1 MSVQEEQQV
10 SELAEKDKL
19 AVDRL
24 TALFDDGAFT
34 EIDGYAKSASG
45 DVEAAAGFGT
55 VNGCP
60 VYCRQ
65 LFGCQCLDGQY
76 GRCGDRRKGR
86 RFLCNHPQ

>member
-45 DVEAAAGFGT
+45 DVEAR
-55 VNGCP
+55 
-60 VYCRQ
+60 CRFRHGEW
-65 LFGCQCLDGQY
+65 LSRLCICTECKCKRRCYQCGPM
-76 GRCGDRRKGR
+76 RKIEKD
-86 RFLCNHPQ
+86 L

>member
-1 MSVQEEQQV
+1 M

-55 VNGCP
+55 VNGLSRLCICTECKCKRRC
-60 VYCRQ
+60 Y
-65 LFGCQCLDGQY
+65 QCGPM
-76 GRCGDRRKGR
+76 RKIEKD
-86 RFLCNHPQ
+86 L

>member
-34 EIDGYAKSASG
+34 CLLYTSD
-45 DVEAAAGFGT
+45 AA
-55 VNGCP
+55 
-60 VYCRQ
+60 
-65 LFGCQCLDGQY
+65 DE
-76 GRCGDRRKGR
+76 
-86 RFLCNHPQ
+86 